1 MKITSVA
8 SNQFAISVNE
18 AELAT
23 LCNCLN
29 EVCNG
34 IHVFEFATRL
44 GAAREEVLSML
55 DALLAALDAPT
66 GDRAS

>member
-1 MKITSVA
+1 MKIASVA
-8 SNQFAISVNE
+8 ADHFEISVNE

-44 GAAREEVLSML
+44 GATREEVSSML
-55 DALLAALDAPT
+55 NALLAALRAPNGDA
-66 GDRAS
+66 SS